1 MEQKIGPL
9 VADVWHGESERFTAP
24 LLLVHGLWDTA
35 DTWRRFTGFL
45 APPRLAL
52 RRALPARRR
61 GSEPAR
67 RFEEHLSDLRAV
79 VAALD
84 APPVIV
90 GHDLGGLLA
99 LHAASAA
106 RAVGRL
112 GTARAR
118 VGSRTTAG
126 RPGAERE
133 PGGSAGAADFA
144 PLRRGRWRGAYPLQN
159 RALEPAALLRQ
170 LTEEPLEGPL
180 GDGRRPGP
188 GPRGR
193 GGPRDAARR
202 RARPGGARRREFQVC
217 GGSGHALPRRREL
230 EGHGLDRSP
239 LDHPPPRRRRSWSST
254 KRTRR
259 RAETSTAR
267 STRSPALPAHRSD

>member
-9 VADVWHGESERFTAP
+9 IADVWHGESERFTAP

-45 APPRLAL
+45 THRGWHCVAPHL
-52 RRALPARRR
+52 RGRR

-79 VAALD
+79 VGAMD

-106 RAVGRL
+106 RAVVAL
-112 GTARAR
+112 APLVPVSVA
-118 VGSRTTAG
+118 AQ
-126 RPGAERE
+126 PPAAL
-133 PGGSAGAADFA
+133 AGAGTWWQRWRGGLRSA
-144 PLRRGRWRGAYPLQN
+144 PAGRWRGAYPLQN

-180 GDGRRPGP
+180 GT
-188 GPRGR
+188 
-193 GGPRDAARR
+193 GGVPALVLAGEADRVTPLDDA
-202 RARPGGARRREFQVC
+202 RALAERAGAELQVC
-217 GGSGHALPRRREL
+217 GGSGHALPLDANWKDTVSTVHRWIIHRLGAALLEL
-230 EGHGLDRSP
+230 YEEEPGES
-239 LDHPPPRRRRSWSST
+239 
-254 KRTRR
+254 
-259 RAETSTAR
+259 
-267 STRSPALPAHRSD
+267 